1 MNIFNALSPFEAA
14 QTLVQEF
21 GLSLFPLRPRDKI
34 PPEGFSWKEYQLAAP
49 SDEKLDK
56 LNEAYPD
63 ANWAIALGERF
74 DIVVVDCDDEE
85 ALAWAEKTF
94 VHTPWRVKTGKGWHL
109 YYHYP
114 KGTKVRSE
122 NLRFS
127 KGVAVEIKADG
138 VYVVAPQSWHQN
150 GSRYTLETEGAEWD
164 WVPEFGY
171 LPSETAIDPTIDLS
185 SVEASF
191 SEVTVGD
198 RNNFLARYAG
208 SLFAAGC
215 SLEEVK
221 EKVKDKNETF
231 CQPPL
236 RPREVMAVVG
246 SIYRTHQRNHPAPD
260 TPPDLATSMDGV
272 EYDDEAVLDR
282 PWPEDILHPGGLLE
296 EVMNYIRLSSI
307 RTRAPYSLAGAI
319 VLLGALAGQRI
330 KGETGLT
337 TNMYCAVLGKSAS
350 GKDAPKRAVVRLLGK
365 VALECLGDSDVASDS
380 AIVSH
385 LARKGCERA
394 CYVFD
399 ELGVFLKACKNPNSP
414 RAGVAKLLTELFS
427 RYDTPYTKGYADE
440 TNVKTLWWQSLSMLG
455 MSVPEEFWASVQDGE
470 ATNGFLARLLVFED
484 DGDPAP
490 RNRHPETEPPERLLN
505 ALREIWAIDGGERT
519 PDTNEKGVTALECIA
534 KPKKISM
541 TEEAWRFHDQMADE
555 ADRIAI
561 EKGDGKAGPAASSI
575 YGRLPEHALKLGL
588 IYGLSRL
595 GAEGI
600 ISGSIDREDME
611 KAWRLAGELARRLV
625 EKLES
630 AIHASDFERLCIMTE
645 EAIRKYVKFETV
657 RKRPKP
663 GAPRSAIEKALP
675 VPPRVVKEVLDK
687 MVAMN
692 RLRLDVNWKKTENS
706 RRPLDLYRIVREIDE
721 DADGA

>member
-1 MNIFNALSPFEAA
+1 MNIFQKFSPFEAV
-14 QTLVQEF
+14 QSLVQEF
-21 GLSLFPLRPRDKI
+21 GLSAFPLRPGDKI
-34 PPEGFSWKEYQLAAP
+34 PPEGFSWKEYQLTAP
-49 SDEKLDK
+49 SDEKLDE
-56 LNEAYPD
+56 LDETYPN
-63 ANWAIALGERF
+63 ANWAIPLGERW

-94 VHTPWRVKTGKGWHL
+94 IHTPWRVKTGKGWHL

-114 KGTKVRSE
+114 RETKVRSE
-122 NLRFS
+122 NLRAS
-127 KGVAVEIKADG
+127 KGVNAEIKADG
-138 VYVVAPQSWHQN
+138 VYVVAPQSVHRN

-185 SVEASF
+185 SVEACF
-191 SEVTVGD
+191 SEVTTGD

-208 SLFAAGC
+208 RLFAAGVP
-215 SLEEVK
+215 LEQVK
-221 EKVKDKNETF
+221 EKVKAKNADF
-231 CQPPL
+231 CTPPL
-236 RPREVMAVVG
+236 RPREVIAVVG

-260 TPPDLATSMDGV
+260 MPPDQAVNMDGV
-272 EYDDEAVLDR
+272 EWADSGTIDR

-296 EVMNYIRLSSI
+296 EIMNYTTVSSI
-307 RTRAPYSLAGAI
+307 RTRPVYSLAGAI

-330 KGETGLT
+330 KGETNLT

-380 AIVSH
+380 AIVTH
-385 LARKGCERA
+385 LSKFGYQRA

-440 TNVKTLWWQSLSMLG
+440 ANVKTLWWQSLSMLG
-455 MSVPEEFWASVQDGE
+455 LSVPEEFWASVQDGE

-484 DGDPAP
+484 AGDPAP
-490 RNRHPETEPPERLLN
+490 RNRHLQADPPEELLA
-505 ALREIWAIDGGERT
+505 ALRDVWEIDGGEREPET
-519 PDTNEKGVTALECIA
+519 DEKGVTALDCIA
-534 KPKKISM
+534 KPQPVCM
-541 TEEAWRFHDQMADE
+541 TDEARSFHNAQADE
-555 ADRIAI
+555 ADRLAI
-561 EKGDGKAGPAASSI
+561 EKGDGKAGAAASSI
-575 YGRLPEHALKLGL
+575 YGRLPEHALKLSL
-588 IYGLSRL
+588 IYAVSRL
-595 GAEGI
+595 GGGVV
-600 ISGSIDREDME
+600 SGMVDLEDIQ
-611 KAWRLAGELARRLV
+611 KAWRLARELADRLV
-625 EKLES
+625 ASLET
-630 AIHASDFERLCIMTE
+630 AIHASDFERLCIMAE
-645 EAIRKYVKFETV
+645 DAIRKYVKFETA

-692 RLRLDVNWKKTENS
+692 RLRLHAGWKKSETS
-706 RRPLDLYRIVREIDE
+706 RRPLDLYRIVREIEE
-721 DADGA
+721 DADGE